1 MPPRSN
7 TPEPAEPPSGD
18 RACQLDGRP
27 RDLPSPPAGDD
38 GASALFEEIEKQKA
52 GLGRGSLWV
61 WLPGLLVIL
70 VLAIAV
76 FRFTEL
82 QHFIELAAAADARW
96 LVLGIL
102 AQALTYVCAGGVWWL
117 ALRHAGYAMRLREFA
132 FLGIGKLFVDQAL
145 PTGGASGTVLVAAS
159 LRNRGIPLRI
169 AFFAMLV
176 GLLSYY
182 SAYLASAIA
191 TFAIIWTNHRMGF
204 ALATAFAVFALV
216 ALFVP
221 LAVIAVRSLS
231 QRYIPAWLKRRKT
244 VQIILLEMSEAPLF
258 ELMTLRLF
266 FGTVAF
272 QMAVVVLDAATLWI
286 SFKAIGY
293 SIDPL
298 VAFAGMVS
306 GSIGATIGPAPLGF
320 GTYEGSAVAILTV
333 LGVPVA
339 PSLTAVVIFRGLSF
353 WLPMLPGM
361 WFSRRELGM
370 RSRISG

>member
-1 MPPRSN
+1 MAPPRCSRKSRSKR
-7 TPEPAEPPSGD
+7 PGSGAAPSGSGFPD
-18 RACQLDGRP
+18 CWSFWPWRSPSSVSPSCSISSSLPRP
-27 RDLPSPPAGDD
+27 PIPAG
-38 GASALFEEIEKQKA
+38 SCSVSWP
-52 GLGRGSLWV
+52 R
-61 WLPGLLVIL
+61 P
-70 VLAIAV
+70 
-76 FRFTEL
+76 
-82 QHFIELAAAADARW
+82 
-96 LVLGIL
+96 
-102 AQALTYVCAGGVWWL
+102 LTYVCAGGVWWL

-176 GLLSYY
+176 GLFSYY

-191 TFAIIWTNHRMGF
+191 TFVIIWTNHRMGM

-216 ALFVP
+216 ALFIP
-221 LAVIAVRSLS
+221 LAVIAMRSLS

-266 FGTVAF
+266 LGTVAF

-286 SFKAIGY
+286 AFKAIGY
-293 SIDPL
+293 SVDPF

-306 GSIGATIGPAPLGF
+306 GSIGATIGPAPLGL

-339 PSLTAVVIFRGLSF
+339 PSLTAVIIFRGLSF

-370 RSRISG
+370 HSRTRD

>member
-1 MPPRSN
+1 MPPKSN
-7 TPEPAEPPSGD
+7 SPAPAEPPGGD
-18 RACQLDGRP
+18 TNSQFDDRP
-27 RDLPSPPAGDD
+27 RAPSSPPADDD
-38 GASALFEEIEKQKA
+38 GASALFEEIERQKA
-52 GLGRGSLWV
+52 GLGRGSLLV

-76 FRFTEL
+76 FHFTEL
-82 QHFIELAAAADARW
+82 QHFVELAAAADARW
-96 LVLGIL
+96 LVLGIV

-145 PTGGASGTVLVAAS
+145 PTGGASGTLLVAAS

-176 GLLSYY
+176 GLFSYY

-191 TFAIIWTNHRMGF
+191 TFVIIWTNHRMGM

-216 ALFVP
+216 ALFIP
-221 LAVIAVRSLS
+221 LAVIAMRSLS
-231 QRYIPAWLKRRKT
+231 QRYIPAWLKRHKT

-266 FGTVAF
+266 LGTVAF

-286 SFKAIGY
+286 AFKAIGY
-293 SIDPL
+293 SVDPF

-306 GSIGATIGPAPLGF
+306 GSIGATIGPAPLGL

-339 PSLTAVVIFRGLSF
+339 PSLTAVIIFRGLSF

-370 RSRISG
+370 HSRTRD

>member
-1 MPPRSN
+1 MPPNSN
-7 TPEPAEPPSGD
+7 REGSSRGVFGA
-18 RACQLDGRP
+18 
-27 RDLPSPPAGDD
+27 PSPAPDLQSSPGSRFPNEGDD
-38 GASALFEEIEKQKA
+38 GASVLFEEIENQKV
-52 GLGRGSLWV
+52 GFKRGSLWI
-61 WLPGLLVIL
+61 WLPGLLITL
-70 VLAIAV
+70 VLLIAV
-76 FRFTEL
+76 FRFAEL
-82 QHFIELAAAADARW
+82 QHFVELAAAADPRW
-96 LVLGIL
+96 LVFGIV

-176 GLLSYY
+176 GLSSYY
-182 SAYLASAIA
+182 SAYFASALAS
-191 TFAIIWTNHRMGF
+191 FVIIWTNHRMGF
-204 ALATAFAVFALV
+204 ALASAFALFALV
-216 ALFVP
+216 ALFIP
-221 LAVIAVRSLS
+221 LAVIAMRSLS

-266 FGTVAF
+266 LGTVAF
-272 QMAVVVLDAATLWI
+272 QIAVIMLDAATLWI
-286 SFKAIGY
+286 AFKSIGY
-293 SIDPL
+293 SVDPF

-306 GSIGATIGPAPLGF
+306 GSIGTTIGPAPLGL

-361 WFSRRELGM
+361 WFSRRELGKPPVT
-370 RSRISG
+370 

>member
-1 MPPRSN
+1 MTPKSN
-7 TPEPAEPPSGD
+7 SPEPAEPPCGEGHPQFLDPS
-18 RACQLDGRP
+18 RA
-27 RDLPSPPAGDD
+27 LPSAPAGDD

-61 WLPGLLVIL
+61 WLPGLLVI
-70 VLAIAV
+70 VALAIVV

-82 QHFIELAAAADARW
+82 QHFVELAAAADARW
-96 LVLGIL
+96 LLLGIV

-117 ALRHAGYAMRLREFA
+117 ALRHAGYSMRLREFA

-176 GLLSYY
+176 GLFSYY
-182 SAYLASAIA
+182 SAYLASATA
-191 TFAIIWTNHRMGF
+191 TFAIIWINHRMGM

-216 ALFVP
+216 ALFIP
-221 LAVIAVRSLS
+221 LAVIAMRSLS
-231 QRYIPAWLKRRKT
+231 QRYIPEWLRRRKT

-258 ELMTLRLF
+258 ELMTVRLF
-266 FGTVAF
+266 LGTVAF

-286 SFKAIGY
+286 AFKAIGY
-293 SIDPL
+293 SVDPF

-306 GSIGATIGPAPLGF
+306 GSIGATIGPAPLGL

-370 RSRISG
+370 HSRARG

>member
-61 WLPGLLVIL
+61 WFPGLLVIL

-221 LAVIAVRSLS
+221 LAVIALRSLS

-306 GSIGATIGPAPLGF
+306 GSIGATIGPAPLGL

-339 PSLTAVVIFRGLSF
+339 PSLTAVVLFRGLSF

-361 WFSRRELGM
+361 GFSRRELGM